1 MRSPSTFPIGNLPS
15 SARSVPPTCAGITFT
30 PTPWPSSHWAGPA
43 TSCFAVIPATGSQ
56 SSAGRLKTLDRSR
69 NNAKLWEGRAMN
81 AGRLSKRGVNVVL
94 TGNLIKRHLGLKLT
108 AEEQA
113 LENDFLGVKNGQP
126 V

>member
-1 MRSPSTFPIGNLPS
+1 M
-15 SARSVPPTCAGITFT
+15 PPTCAGITFT
-30 PTPWPSSHWAGPA
+30 PTRWPSSHWAGPA
-43 TSCFAVIPATGSQ
+43 TNLLRRHPRDWKSKL
-56 SSAGRLKTLDRSR
+56 GRLKTLDWSR

-113 LENDFLGVKNGQP
+113 LENDFLGVKNGQL

>member
-1 MRSPSTFPIGNLPS
+1 
-15 SARSVPPTCAGITFT
+15 
-30 PTPWPSSHWAGPA
+30 
-43 TSCFAVIPATGSQ
+43 
-56 SSAGRLKTLDRSR
+56 
-69 NNAKLWEGRAMN
+69 MN

-113 LENDFLGVKNGQP
+113 LENDFLGVKNGQL